1 MEGTEIKYINIL
13 LNYGRNVL
21 LEELQVPEKDFLMRN
36 LCLLLIVIGHKT
48 KFKVTDWLVF

>member
-21 LEELQVPEKDFLMRN
+21 LEELQVSEKDLLMRN
-36 LCLLLIVIGHKT
+36 LCLLLIVIGHKI